1 MQAMGTPIT
10 VTTPNPGEV
19 TAVQPASGAP
29 AAPFNAV
36 LALMAP
42 VAGVPGTP
50 VDPQASAVSPVTLPT
65 VDAIVSSPVAAES
78 TLPALAIPA
87 VQPVFTAMV
96 NAADPAEADIAAL
109 MAATALATRGVA
121 ARPPEPVSPSALPTA
136 PEASVPDDF
145 IGPVR
150 PVALMGDPAKM
161 VVDNASGAP
170 EAAEA
175 QATIVQVA
183 FVDTASSDP
192 ADFIGPQLPADRQIP
207 AVEPAQPDLGP
218 SARKIEVILSQPA
231 PLPEAQ
237 ALLQPKREVIGTEQ
251 PEEDMVPF
259 PMLTAETG
267 HAPVHADGPVL
278 AATISAS
285 AMIAHSNPPISAMD
299 AAEAK
304 TFVRAMA
311 APVRPQDDTFER
323 AAESTRYALPTNVVD
338 AANAAVNAQADDSQ
352 PEWRNETGI
361 AAIVPDASNEPAL
374 ALLRQQAAMAMSQ
387 AVSQDPTS
395 GHTDATKTVF
405 VPQVLPPVTI
415 DPRTGLQ
422 TLTRDEALLRVMN
435 EITPA
440 KPQTSTKTD
449 RTVSFKST
457 TVSDL
462 AASIA
467 PDDAAELTPRV
478 LRETVRIE
486 ADAMGPL
493 RHALARASAD
503 RNEAR
508 DLAAARSTE
517 HALDTNAERTTM
529 DSKVAAMVRSVTV
542 TPGTTGNATDKL
554 TDTTI
559 VTPSPVA
566 TPTAESI
573 ARDANRVVSVSADGR
588 RDTKRDAEIRQ
599 RQIEQQ
605 INVALR
611 SGTPEIRMQL
621 YPPGLGQVIIRLALD
636 GQKLRLS
643 MTSDNEDASASLALT
658 EAGLRDALA
667 RDGYSLAG
675 FDVHDK
681 GEKNRRQQSWAD
693 TATQPTTPAAEGDAF
708 SVDVTA

>member
-1 MQAMGTPIT
+1 
-10 VTTPNPGEV
+10 
-19 TAVQPASGAP
+19 
-29 AAPFNAV
+29 
-36 LALMAP
+36 MAP

-121 ARPPEPVSPSALPTA
+121 ARPPEPVPPSALPTA

-150 PVALMGDPAKM
+150 PVALMGDPATM

-207 AVEPAQPDLGP
+207 AVEPAQPDLGT

-237 ALLQPKREVIGTEQ
+237 ALLQPKSEVIGKEQ

-374 ALLRQQAAMAMSQ
+374 ALLRQQAAIAMSQ

-395 GHTDATKTVF
+395 GHTDATKTVR

-542 TPGTTGNATDKL
+542 TPGTTGSATDKL

-621 YPPGLGQVIIRLALD
+621 YPPGLGQVVIRLALD

-643 MTSDNEDASASLALT
+643 MMSDNEDASASLALT